1 MAVLY
6 REVALIQKYTCTQ
19 LYVVRTADSV
29 LIREE
34 SFIQRVLYRE
44 VPLYTATF
52 FIPGTDTESDNLC
65 GAPTTVSLRVVEET
79 EDCIDAIRHSRHTVA
94 LKQ

>member
-1 MAVLY
+1 MWFELQTVSVLE
-6 REVALIQKYTCTQ
+6 RCPLFRVSFIERFHCTQ
-19 LYVVRTADSV
+19 QHSSYQEQT
-29 LIREE
+29 
-34 SFIQRVLYRE
+34 Q
-44 VPLYTATF
+44 
-52 FIPGTDTESDNLC
+52 SDNLC